1 MNLNFAFAWW
11 QDTQFLHILHES
23 LDFFNIP
30 AEEQENYFL
39 VDTKTS
45 AYRSAIATLSHM
57 DTVAIWKFPQ
67 TIKLDLGR
75 ERIWRRKRNE

>member
-1 MNLNFAFAWW
+1 LKKMSDFKPKQNKHWMVCMLRALVRLAPVVMMYDANVLRCNICW

-30 AEEQENYFL
+30 TEEQANYFL

-45 AYRSAIATLSHM
+45 A
-57 DTVAIWKFPQ
+57 
-67 TIKLDLGR
+67 
-75 ERIWRRKRNE
+75 